1 MKISKLSTRVATIWI
16 EDDGIARLCFLPNA
30 VIELNNA
37 EEIIAAYL
45 EIVKKSN
52 KTHLPLLSDGRGLKS
67 ISHEARNRFSSE
79 NAAKYIL
86 ANAILVN
93 SLPTRL
99 IANFFIKFHKPTF
112 PVKIFS
118 SEKDAIKWL
127 KSFLKQQSPLIRQMT
142 IKNNK

>member
-1 MKISKLSTRVATIWI
+1 MIISKLSTETSDIWI
-16 EDDGIARLCFLPNA
+16 EDDGIARLCILPNA
-30 VIELNNA
+30 MIELNNA
-37 EEIIAAYL
+37 EEIVAAYL
-45 EIVKKSN
+45 EILKKSN
-52 KTHLPLLSDGRGLKS
+52 KVHLPLFWDGRGLKS

-112 PVKIFS
+112 PVKIF
-118 SEKDAIKWL
+118 
-127 KSFLKQQSPLIRQMT
+127 T
-142 IKNNK
+142 